1 MGVVKLIKKEFTIT
15 EPTGLHARPVAV
27 LVGTA
32 GKYRSEIEISS
43 NGISGNL
50 KSILNVLSLMVRQ
63 QDQITITISGDD
75 ELEAMNKIESCL
87 VEMNLI

>member
-1 MGVVKLIKKEFTIT
+1 MTTKTFRII

-32 GKYRSEIEISS
+32 GKFQSDIEITCR
-43 NGISGNL
+43 NESGNL

-63 QDQITITISGDD
+63 GDDITISAQGDD
-75 ELEAMNKIESCL
+75 QEKAMSQIESCL

>member
-1 MGVVKLIKKEFTIT
+1 MIVRKFKII

-32 GKYRSEIEISS
+32 GKFQSEIEITCREDV
-43 NGISGNL
+43 GNL

-63 QDQITITISGDD
+63 GDEIEISINGVD
-75 ELEAMNKIESCL
+75 EANAMLSIEGCLKEMKI
-87 VEMNLI
+87 I